1 MEDNNSK
8 TKKKSRVSKS
18 TILYFVIVLV
28 LAVAFSMAFG
38 VYFHVHTNG
47 SKVLTR
53 VECVD
58 DMDGIVNAI
67 INYEPADETSTPTT
81 KPTPEVIK
89 DGDTIT
95 YDYHNGFKKIETYS
109 LSSRVQQFCNSVV
122 NGIGM
127 TTFAIGVIVFFLI
140 KFIRKKNRIGTIA
153 GSVVLALALVFCV
166 IAGIKINNK
175 MNDEEFL
182 RQKDGVGVM
191 HIDAP
196 IIYLYDENE
205 REVSVKLDFEGDLTC
220 TYPSYEE
227 NGGWTVKTSADGTLT
242 DRNGRSYEY
251 LFFEA
256 DLGFTPDTKQG
267 FCVKGEDTAA
277 FLEGA
282 LAELGLTEKEANTF
296 IMYWLPQM
304 EKNPYNVICFQKDAY
319 ENSVGLDVQP
329 APDTIIRVNM
339 YFYPSDEYTYIDE
352 QDLSSM
358 NPSVE
363 ERKGLVLVEW
373 GGEEG
378 E

>member
-8 TKKKSRVSKS
+8 TKKQSRVSKS
-18 TILYFVIVLV
+18 TILYFVFVIV

-38 VYFHVHTNG
+38 VCFHVHTNG
-47 SKVLTR
+47 YKVLTR
-53 VECVD
+53 VECTGSPTIDSLIID
-58 DMDGIVNAI
+58 DVS
-67 INYEPADETSTPTT
+67 DETSTPTT

-182 RQKDGVGVM
+182 KSEEGVM
-191 HIDAP
+191 HVDAP
-196 IIYLYDENE
+196 IIYLYDEKE
-205 REVSVKLDFEGDLTC
+205 REVSVKLDVAGDLTC

-227 NGGWTVKTSADGTLT
+227 NDGWTVKTSADGTLT
-242 DRNGRSYEY
+242 DSNGRSYEY

-256 DLGFTPDTKQG
+256 DIGFTPDTQKG
-267 FCVKGEDTAA
+267 FCVKGEDTAK
-277 FLEGA
+277 FLEEA
-282 LAELGLTEKEANTF
+282 LFELGLTEKEANTF

-304 EKNPYNVICFQKDAY
+304 EKNPYNVICFQKEAY

>member
-18 TILYFVIVLV
+18 TILYFVFVIVL
-28 LAVAFSMAFG
+28 AFAFSMAFEA
-38 VYFHVHTNG
+38 YFVVRTNG
-47 SKVLTR
+47 CKVLTR
-53 VECVD
+53 EECTGSPAIDSLIID
-58 DMDGIVNAI
+58 DVS
-67 INYEPADETSTPTT
+67 DETSTPTT

-182 RQKDGVGVM
+182 KSEKGVM

-205 REVSVKLDFEGDLTC
+205 REVSVKLNFDGDLTC
-220 TYPSYEE
+220 TYPAYDDT
-227 NGGWTVKTSADGTLT
+227 GWSVKTSADGTLT

-256 DLGFTPDTKQG
+256 DLGFTPDTKKG

-277 FLEGA
+277 FLEKA
-282 LAELGLTEKEANTF
+282 LSELGLTEKEANTF

-304 EKNPYNVICFQKDAY
+304 EKNPYNVICFQKEAY
-319 ENSVGLDVQP
+319 ESAVGLDVQP

>member
-8 TKKKSRVSKS
+8 TKKKSRVSKT
-18 TILYFVIVLV
+18 TILYFVFVYV
-28 LAVAFSMAFG
+28 LALAFSMGFE
-38 VYFHVHTNG
+38 VYFVVRTNG
-47 SKVLTR
+47 YKVLTR
-53 VECVD
+53 VEHTGAISVD
-58 DMDGIVNAI
+58 IDVMFDDDCTN
-67 INYEPADETSTPTT
+67 STPTAEPTT
-81 KPTPEVIK
+81 KVIK
-89 DGDTIT
+89 SGDTIT
-95 YDYHNGFKKIETYS
+95 YDYHNGIKKIETYS

-191 HIDAP
+191 HIEAP

-205 REVSVKLDFEGDLTC
+205 REVSVKLNFDGDLTC
-220 TYPSYEE
+220 TYPAYDDT
-227 NGGWTVKTSADGTLT
+227 GWTVKTSADGTLT

-256 DLGFTPDTKQG
+256 DLGFTPDTKKG

-277 FLEGA
+277 FLEEA
-282 LAELGLTEKEANTF
+282 LSELGLTEKEANTF

-304 EKNPYNVICFQKDAY
+304 EKNPYNVICFQKETY
-319 ENSVGLDVQP
+319 ENAVGLDVQP

-339 YFYPSDEYTYIDE
+339 YFYPSDEYTDIDE

>member
-1 MEDNNSK
+1 MEDNISK
-8 TKKKSRVSKS
+8 NKKKSRISKS
-18 TILYFVIVLV
+18 TVLYFVFVIV

-47 SKVLTR
+47 YKVLTR

-58 DMDGIVNAI
+58 DMDGIIKAI
-67 INYEPADETSTPTT
+67 IDYEPADETSTPTT

-95 YDYHNGFKKIETYS
+95 YNYHNGLKKIETYG
-109 LSSRVQQFCNSVV
+109 LSSRVQEFCSSVV

-175 MNDEEFL
+175 LNDEEFL
-182 RQKDGVGVM
+182 KSEEGVM

-227 NGGWTVKTSADGTLT
+227 NDGWTVKTSADGTLT

-277 FLEGA
+277 FLERA

-363 ERKGLVLVEW
+363 ERQGLVLVEW

>member
-18 TILYFVIVLV
+18 TIRYFVIVLV

-38 VYFHVHTNG
+38 VYFYVHTNG
-47 SKVLTR
+47 YKALTR
-53 VECVD
+53 EECTGGFVIDSLIFD
-58 DMDGIVNAI
+58 D
-67 INYEPADETSTPTT
+67 PADKTSTPTT
-81 KPTPEVIK
+81 KPTPKVIK
-89 DGDTIT
+89 SGDTIT

-109 LSSRVQQFCNSVV
+109 HSSRVQQFCDSVV

-153 GSVVLALALVFCV
+153 GSVVLAFALVFCV

-182 RQKDGVGVM
+182 KSEEGVM

-205 REVSVKLDFEGDLTC
+205 REVSVKLNFDGDLTC
-220 TYPSYEE
+220 TYPAYDEKS
-227 NGGWTVKTSADGTLT
+227 GWSVKTSADGTLT

-256 DLGFTPDTKQG
+256 DLGFTPDTKKG

-277 FLEGA
+277 FLEKA
-282 LAELGLTEKEANTF
+282 LSELGLTEKEANTF

-329 APDTIIRVNM
+329 SPDTIIRVNM

-363 ERKGLVLVEW
+363 ERQGLVLVEW

>member
-1 MEDNNSK
+1 MEDNISK
-8 TKKKSRVSKS
+8 KKKKSRVSKS
-18 TILYFVIVLV
+18 TILYFAIVIVL
-28 LAVAFSMAFG
+28 AFAFSMAFG
-38 VYFHVHTNG
+38 VYFLVHTNG
-47 SKVLTR
+47 YKVLTR
-53 VECVD
+53 EECTGSPAIDSLIID
-58 DMDGIVNAI
+58 DVSDA
-67 INYEPADETSTPTT
+67 TSTPTT

-109 LSSRVQQFCNSVV
+109 LSSRVREFCDSVV

-182 RQKDGVGVM
+182 KSEKGVM

-205 REVSVKLDFEGDLTC
+205 REVSVKLNFDGDLTC
-220 TYPSYEE
+220 TYPAYDEKS
-227 NGGWTVKTSADGTLT
+227 GWSVKTSADGTLT

-304 EKNPYNVICFQKDAY
+304 EKNPYNVISFQKESY
-319 ENSVGLDVQP
+319 ENAVGLDVQP
-329 APDTIIRVNM
+329 APDTVIRVNM
-339 YFYPSDEYTYIDE
+339 YFYPSDEYTDIDE

-358 NPSVE
+358 NPSIE

>member
-1 MEDNNSK
+1 MTDSTSK
-8 TKKKSRVSKS
+8 NKKKSRISKS
-18 TILYFVIVLV
+18 TVRYFVFVIV

-38 VYFHVHTNG
+38 VYFLVRTHG
-47 SKVLTR
+47 CKVLTR
-53 VECVD
+53 VEHTGAISVD
-58 DMDGIVNAI
+58 VDVMFDDDCTNKHLGG
-67 INYEPADETSTPTT
+67 T
-81 KPTPEVIK
+81 KTIK
-89 DGDTIT
+89 
-95 YDYHNGFKKIETYS
+95 TYS
-109 LSSRVQQFCNSVV
+109 LSRHLVNFCNDVMT
-122 NGIGM
+122 GIAL
-127 TTFAIGVIVFFLI
+127 TTVAIGVIVFFLI

-153 GSVVLALALVFCV
+153 GSVILALALVFCV

-227 NGGWTVKTSADGTLT
+227 NDGWTVKTSADGTLT

-267 FCVKGEDTAA
+267 FCVKGEDTAK
-277 FLEGA
+277 FLEEA

-304 EKNPYNVICFQKDAY
+304 ENNPYNVISFQKETY
-319 ENSVGLDVQP
+319 ENAVGLDVQP
-329 APDTIIRVNM
+329 APDTVIRVNM
-339 YFYPSDEYTYIDE
+339 YFYPSDEYTDIDE

-363 ERKGLVLVEW
+363 ERQGLVLVEW

>member
-1 MEDNNSK
+1 MTDSTSK
-8 TKKKSRVSKS
+8 NKKKSRISKS
-18 TILYFVIVLV
+18 TVLYFVLVVV
-28 LAVAFSMAFG
+28 LAFAFSMAFG
-38 VYFHVHTNG
+38 VYFRVRTNG
-47 SKVLTR
+47 CKVLTR
-53 VECVD
+53 VEHTGAISVD
-58 DMDGIVNAI
+58 VDVMFDDDCTNKHLGG
-67 INYEPADETSTPTT
+67 T
-81 KPTPEVIK
+81 KT
-89 DGDTIT
+89 
-95 YDYHNGFKKIETYS
+95 IETYS
-109 LSSRVQQFCNSVV
+109 LSRHLVNFCDDVV

-153 GSVVLALALVFCV
+153 GSVILALALVFCV
-166 IAGIKINNK
+166 IAAIKINNK

-182 RQKDGVGVM
+182 KSEEGVM

-196 IIYLYDENE
+196 IIYLYDEKE
-205 REVSVKLDFEGDLTC
+205 REVSVKLNFDGDLTC
-220 TYPSYEE
+220 TYPAYDEKS
-227 NGGWTVKTSADGTLT
+227 GWSVKTSADGTLT
-242 DRNGRSYEY
+242 DSNGRSYEY

-256 DLGFTPDTKQG
+256 DLGFTPDTKKG

-363 ERKGLVLVEW
+363 ERQGLVLVEW

>member
-18 TILYFVIVLV
+18 TILYFVIVWV
-28 LAVAFSMAFG
+28 LAVAFSMAFR

-47 SKVLTR
+47 YKALTR
-53 VECVD
+53 EECTG
-58 DMDGIVNAI
+58 DMNYIVYQI
-67 INYEPADETSTPTT
+67 INNMDSDETSTPTT

-89 DGDTIT
+89 SGDTIT
-95 YDYHNGFKKIETYS
+95 YDYHNGYKKIETYS
-109 LSSRVQQFCNSVV
+109 LSSRVQQFCDSVV

-182 RQKDGVGVM
+182 KSKEGVM

-205 REVSVKLDFEGDLTC
+205 REVSVKLIFDGDLTC
-220 TYPSYEE
+220 TYPAYDDT
-227 NGGWTVKTSADGTLT
+227 GWSVKTSADGTLT

-256 DLGFTPDTKQG
+256 DLGFTPDTKKG

-277 FLEGA
+277 FLEKA
-282 LAELGLTEKEANTF
+282 LSELGLTEKEANTF

-304 EKNPYNVICFQKDAY
+304 EKNPYNVICFQKEAY
-319 ENSVGLDVQP
+319 ESAVGLDVQP

>member
-1 MEDNNSK
+1 MTDSTSK
-8 TKKKSRVSKS
+8 NKKQSRVSKS
-18 TILYFVIVLV
+18 TILYFVFVIV
-28 LAVAFSMAFG
+28 LAVAFSMAFE
-38 VYFHVHTNG
+38 VYFYVHTNG
-47 SKVLTR
+47 CKALTR
-53 VECVD
+53 VECTGSPAIDSLIID
-58 DMDGIVNAI
+58 DVS
-67 INYEPADETSTPTT
+67 DETSTPTT

-109 LSSRVQQFCNSVV
+109 LSSRVQEFCDSVV
-122 NGIGM
+122 NGIAL
-127 TTFAIGVIVFFLI
+127 TTVAIGVIVFFMI
-140 KFIRKKNRIGTIA
+140 KFIRKQNRIGSIA
-153 GSVVLALALVFCV
+153 TSVILLLALVFCV

-205 REVSVKLDFEGDLTC
+205 REVSVKLNFDGDLTC
-220 TYPSYEE
+220 TYPAYDEKS
-227 NGGWTVKTSADGTLT
+227 GWSVKTSADGTLT
-242 DRNGRSYEY
+242 DSNGRSYEY

-256 DLGFTPDTKQG
+256 DLGFTPDTKKG

-304 EKNPYNVICFQKDAY
+304 EKNPYNVICFQKEAY
-319 ENSVGLDVQP
+319 ENAVGLDVQP
-329 APDTIIRVNM
+329 APDTVIRVNM
-339 YFYPSDEYTYIDE
+339 YFYPSDEYTDIDE

-358 NPSVE
+358 NPSIE
-363 ERKGLVLVEW
+363 ERQGLVLVEW

>member
-1 MEDNNSK
+1 MTDNTSK
-8 TKKKSRVSKS
+8 NKKKSRISKS
-18 TILYFVIVLV
+18 TVLYFVFVIV

-38 VYFHVHTNG
+38 VYFRVRTNG
-47 SKVLTR
+47 CKVLTR
-53 VECVD
+53 VEHTGAISVD
-58 DMDGIVNAI
+58 VDVMFDDDCTNKHHGG
-67 INYEPADETSTPTT
+67 T
-81 KPTPEVIK
+81 KT
-89 DGDTIT
+89 
-95 YDYHNGFKKIETYS
+95 IETYS
-109 LSSRVQQFCNSVV
+109 LSRHLVNFCDDVV

-153 GSVVLALALVFCV
+153 GSVILALALVFCV
-166 IAGIKINNK
+166 IAAIKINNK

-182 RQKDGVGVM
+182 KSEEGVM

-205 REVSVKLDFEGDLTC
+205 REVSVKLNFEGDLTC

-227 NGGWTVKTSADGTLT
+227 NDGWTVKTSADGTLT

-358 NPSVE
+358 NPSIE

>member
-18 TILYFVIVLV
+18 TIRYFVIVLV

-38 VYFHVHTNG
+38 VYFYVHTNG
-47 SKVLTR
+47 YKVLTR
-53 VECVD
+53 EECTGGLRVD
-58 DMDGIVNAI
+58 SLI
-67 INYEPADETSTPTT
+67 IDDPADKTSTPTT
-81 KPTPEVIK
+81 KPTPKVIK
-89 DGDTIT
+89 SGNTIT

-109 LSSRVQQFCNSVV
+109 HSSRVQEFCDSVV

-182 RQKDGVGVM
+182 KSKEGVM

-205 REVSVKLDFEGDLTC
+205 REVSVKLNFDGDLTC
-220 TYPSYEE
+220 TYPAYDDT
-227 NGGWTVKTSADGTLT
+227 GWTVKTSADGTLT

-256 DLGFTPDTKQG
+256 DLGFTPDTKKG

-277 FLEGA
+277 FLEKA
-282 LAELGLTEKEANTF
+282 LSELGLTEKEANTF

-304 EKNPYNVICFQKDAY
+304 EKNPYNVICFQKEAY
-319 ENSVGLDVQP
+319 ESAVGLDVQP

-352 QDLSSM
+352 QGLSSM

-363 ERKGLVLVEW
+363 ERQGLVLVEW